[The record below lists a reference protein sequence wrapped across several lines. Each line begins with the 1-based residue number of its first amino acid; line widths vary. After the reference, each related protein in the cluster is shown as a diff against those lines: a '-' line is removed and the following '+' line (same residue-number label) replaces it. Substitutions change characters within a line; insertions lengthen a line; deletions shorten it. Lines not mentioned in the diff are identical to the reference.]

1 MKAVVREYDGSR
13 LCLPLRAKR
22 RRVFLCEGSDPNG
35 ANLRRIWD
43 FGVGFWMGGFFWEHG
58 PWICGAW

>member
-1 MKAVVREYDGSR
+1 MWKNLEIQQNRRLAIFQEKGS
-13 LCLPLRAKR
+13 
-22 RRVFLCEGSDPNG
+22 VPNG

-58 PWICGAW
+58 PWRGWECGDPLE